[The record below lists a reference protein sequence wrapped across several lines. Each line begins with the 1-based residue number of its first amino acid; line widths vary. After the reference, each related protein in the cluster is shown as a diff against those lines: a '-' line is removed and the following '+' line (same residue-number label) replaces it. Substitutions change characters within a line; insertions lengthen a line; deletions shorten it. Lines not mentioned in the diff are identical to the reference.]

1 MRPKCSCAHI
11 VPVRPMPVCTSSTM
25 KKHSFSSAS
34 RSQRLQ
40 ELGAEVVVAALG
52 LDRLDDDGRDVV
64 RVVGEG
70 LADLVEG
77 ALLGRA
83 PRRVST
89 SGVTGKRSLGLSMR
103 GQGNFG
109 KKSVFTGSVLVSD
122 SV

>member
-1 MRPKCSCAHI
+1 MADAGLHL
-11 VPVRPMPVCTSSTM
+11 VHDEEALVL
-25 KKHSFSSAS
+25 AG
-34 RSQRLQ
+34 QALQGLQ

-52 LDRLDDDGRDVV
+52 LDGLDDDGGDVV

-70 LADLVEG
+70 LAHLVER

-83 PRRVST
+83 PRRAST
-89 SGVTGKRSLGLSMR
+89 SGVTGKRSFGFSIR

-109 KKSVFTGSVLVSD
+109 KKSVFVGSVLVSD